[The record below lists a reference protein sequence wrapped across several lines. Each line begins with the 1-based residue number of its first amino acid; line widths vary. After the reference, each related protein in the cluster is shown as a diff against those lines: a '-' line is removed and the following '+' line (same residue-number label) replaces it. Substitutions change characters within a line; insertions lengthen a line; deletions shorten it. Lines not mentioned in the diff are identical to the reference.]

1 MTERGM
7 GNMKTNQFSN
17 AMHANAVVGG
27 IRMVRRVLVLALICI
42 LLTGV
47 LTACGSKDSGKTYDL
62 QQVYQDILAA
72 QPEGSDDL
80 SDVMFETTDK
90 DAIEEFYPGLGA
102 IELKQEVCY
111 QHAVTG
117 FCEIMLVEAADSKDV
132 QRIVDIFNQ
141 RIDTAADDSF
151 YTETA
156 QLWAQNAQVQ
166 TEGNYVALV
175 ALPDGYTVPEKIFS

>member
-1 MTERGM
+1 
-7 GNMKTNQFSN
+7 MKTSKFST
-17 AMHANAVVGG
+17 AMHASAVVGG
-27 IRMVRRVLVLALICI
+27 TRLVRRVLVLVLALICI

-47 LTACGSKDSGKTYDL
+47 LTACSSKDSGKTYDL

-111 QHAVTG
+111 QPV
-117 FCEIMLVEAADSKDV
+117 S
-132 QRIVDIFNQ
+132 
-141 RIDTAADDSF
+141 
-151 YTETA
+151 YTHLT
-156 QLWAQNAQVQ
+156 LP
-166 TEGNYVALV
+166 TTPYV
-175 ALPDGYTVPEKIFS
+175 